1 MVICWPMF
9 FESTCFYL
17 IVSGCFSRK
26 LLLCSIPG
34 SGRSPGGGNG
44 NSLQCSCLGNPMDR
58 VALWA
63 TVHGVAK
70 SWTWLRDWVCACA
83 HVRTHTHTHTL
94 SLSLFC
100 IGPWGRWVCTCA
112 LKSHSSIR
120 SSPVG
125 LVGMTT
131 IIPQSQIYQ
140 DLVSQ
145 VLVLKVGLPSV
156 AFTPFAPQGGALGFE
171 FPPDY
176 QSLCQ

>member
-1 MVICWPMF
+1 MRQRYGANMVICWPMF

-44 NSLQCSCLGNPMDR
+44 NPLQCSCLGNPMDR

-83 HVRTHTHTHTL
+83 HVRARTHTHTL
-94 SLSLFC
+94 SLSL
-100 IGPWGRWVCTCA
+100 
-112 LKSHSSIR
+112 SSVLAPGAGGSAR
-120 SSPVG
+120 VH
-125 LVGMTT
+125 LRA
-131 IIPQSQIYQ
+131 IPQSAAV
-140 DLVSQ
+140 LWVSWAW
-145 VLVLKVGLPSV
+145 LPLFLKARYIRTS
-156 AFTPFAPQGGALGFE
+156 
-171 FPPDY
+171 
-176 QSLCQ
+176 SLRYWS